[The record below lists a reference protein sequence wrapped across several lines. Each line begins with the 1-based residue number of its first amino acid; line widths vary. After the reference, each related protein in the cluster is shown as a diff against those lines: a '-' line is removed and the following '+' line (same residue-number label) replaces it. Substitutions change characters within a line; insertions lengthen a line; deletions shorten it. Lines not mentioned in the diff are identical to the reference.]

1 MRISTDAAPF
11 GVGAGFCA
19 PSMLE
24 LSLLHSGG
32 RLGSHHG
39 DRAAGSGSRPSSKA
53 AAAAGGSA
61 TQQVL
66 VSAAFWLDNRSGV
79 NLVLSDLDRR
89 VLKGLPG
96 PGLRS
101 EWAGGLKEWCIGSPG
116 NGCFGIGKR
125 LVQRLAVG
133 MLRNWQ
139 ALGAAVTDG
148 CYVSWGTTRSHLR
161 SGNTSRVQH
170 ACTFA

>member
-1 MRISTDAAPF
+1 
-11 GVGAGFCA
+11 
-19 PSMLE
+19 MLE
-24 LSLLHSGG
+24 LSLQHSGG
-32 RLGSHHG
+32 RLGTHQG
-39 DRAAGSGSRPSSKA
+39 DRAAGSGGRSSLK

-101 EWAGGLKEWCIGSPG
+101 EWAG
-116 NGCFGIGKR
+116 
-125 LVQRLAVG
+125 QRLSQRHLDGRQAGAGCVMARKIVQSLAVI
-133 MLRNWQ
+133 MQ
-139 ALGAAVTDG
+139 
-148 CYVSWGTTRSHLR
+148 C
-161 SGNTSRVQH
+161 RVEKCCWLVGLQLS
-170 ACTFA
+170 

>member
-1 MRISTDAAPF
+1 MGAD
-11 GVGAGFCA
+11 AGFCA

-24 LSLLHSGG
+24 LSLTHSGG
-32 RLGSHHG
+32 RLATHQG
-39 DRAAGSGSRPSSKA
+39 DRAAGSGSRSSSKA

-101 EWAGGLKEWCIGSPG
+101 ELLVALDWQVSEKKHGKHQGSKSSGLG
-116 NGCFGIGKR
+116 FKR
-125 LVQRLAVG
+125 VQKVAVG
-133 MLRNWQ
+133 TVHMHSIPVL
-139 ALGAAVTDG
+139 VT
-148 CYVSWGTTRSHLR
+148 
-161 SGNTSRVQH
+161 
-170 ACTFA
+170 A